1 MFAALAALIAL
12 VGTPI
17 PSGIPTY
24 GPVPE
29 TSASAAAERRMP
41 MPAPTGPDVV
51 MIVNSGST
59 NTAGYTLRVERAG
72 TVTLIGQDDLPAKKT
87 VDPKLVAAL
96 FNDLKIT
103 GPLSKMATARCMKS
117 ASFGTVTHVA
127 YQGEVSP
134 DISCPANAGGGR
146 QLEID
151 TDAIVQA
158 AGVARLPSRARRAL

>member
-1 MFAALAALIAL
+1 MFAALALIAL

-24 GPVPE
+24 GPIPE
-29 TSASAAAERRMP
+29 TSASAAAGRRLP
-41 MPAPTGPDVV
+41 MPAPTGTDVAL
-51 MIVNSGST
+51 IVNSGST
-59 NTAGYTLRVERAG
+59 NTSGYTLRVERGGA
-72 TVTLIGQDDLPAKKT
+72 VTLVGQDDLPAKKT

-96 FNDLKIT
+96 FADLKT
-103 GPLSKMATARCMKS
+103 AGPLNAMATARCMKS
-117 ASFGTVTHVA
+117 ASFGTVTHVS
-127 YQGEVSP
+127 YNGQISP

-158 AGVARLPSRARRAL
+158 AGVSRLPSRARRAL